1 MAVRNAAMTS
11 EMRVPINAIRKT
23 DAVKYRGGGRG
34 KGGGID
40 D

>member
-1 MAVRNAAMTS
+1 MTS
-11 EMRVPINAIRKT
+11 ALKVPINAIHKP